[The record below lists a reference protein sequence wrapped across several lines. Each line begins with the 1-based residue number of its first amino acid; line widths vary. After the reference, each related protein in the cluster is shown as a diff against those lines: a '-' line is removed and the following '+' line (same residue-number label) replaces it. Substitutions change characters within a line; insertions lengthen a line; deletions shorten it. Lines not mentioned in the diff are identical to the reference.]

1 MLSHHFVFM
10 SPLLTLIQVLSVACR
25 TPTGKETG
33 HVVLGFRNGNVESYH
48 VTTCRD
54 GDPRRHLFGCLR
66 VRHSAAQKEAE
77 VIQAK
82 LGETNFNETWS
93 REQFLLRTIAEREGP
108 RGSLLWWPVT
118 AVGSIVKRVRR
129 SDPPPQPTQ
138 EEAAKRTSRPC
149 G

>member
-33 HVVLGFRNGNVESYH
+33 HVVLGLYNGNVESYH
-48 VTTCRD
+48 VATCRD

-66 VRHSAAQKEAE
+66 VRLSAAQKEAE

-82 LGETNFNETWS
+82 LGATNFDENWS
-93 REQFLLRTIAEREGP
+93 REQLLLRTIAEHEGP

-118 AVGSIVKRVRR
+118 AVGSLVNRVRR
-129 SDPPPQPTQ
+129 ADPPPQPTQ
-138 EEAAKRTSRPC
+138 EEAAKRTS
-149 G
+149 